1 MSKSIISY
9 GAISPRL
16 LYIVGILIC
25 SVGIYIFNVY
35 EEKVPESETYGT
47 HAFIYYSAMFIS
59 ESFAVPFY
67 LFYWCKDKK
76 MQSKNKTTKSKTIS
90 EKLVVPCLIVFVT
103 NNKKCKRFIFFEE
116 CVNTI
121 EIAQVPLSQDNI
133 ELIKKAGYIF
143 ARQMVADEIKKIIE
157 TN

>member
-76 MQSKNKTTKSKTIS
+76 MQSKNKTAKSKTIS

-103 NNKKCKRFIFFEE
+103 ICDLLVLVI
-116 CVNTI
+116 
-121 EIAQVPLSQDNI
+121 
-133 ELIKKAGYIF
+133 LI
-143 ARQMVADEIKKIIE
+143 M
-157 TN
+157 